1 MSETQIIET
10 PATRAQATAIP
21 QEVQASPMGLML
33 QAMSQGVQP
42 EQLGEMMALQE
53 RWEANEA
60 RKAFNQAMADFRQE
74 SEHLLNAKKSHVH
87 YSSGNK
93 GATDYHHAPLSEVVK
108 IVSPVLAKH
117 GLSFRW
123 RTEQQSG
130 VIRVTCVITHR
141 DGHSEE
147 TSLEAAPD
155 QSGGKNAVQ
164 AIGSTTTY
172 LQRYTLKAICG
183 VSEADDD
190 TDGAVNEPTDHEQ
203 QEAHRVWIT
212 AMDSAEDIEKADEVW
227 KTGLDAFY
235 QPQDKYSL
243 SMEFRAAYQA
253 ARKRFGAT
261 NGV

>member
-1 MSETQIIET
+1 MNGTQIIET
-10 PATRAQATAIP
+10 SQQAAPVSIP

-33 QAMSQGVQP
+33 QAVAQGIQP
-42 EQLGEMMALQE
+42 EKLGEMMALQE

-60 RKAFNQAMADFRQE
+60 RKAFNLAMSSFRQE
-74 SEHLLNAKKSHVH
+74 SEHLLIAKTGKVSYGGKGGSSTS
-87 YSSGNK
+87 YS
-93 GATDYHHAPLSEVVK
+93 HAPLSEVVK

-123 RTEQQSG
+123 RTEQQGG
-130 VIRVTCVITHR
+130 VIRVACVVTHR

-164 AIGSTTTY
+164 AIGSTATY

-190 TDGAVNEPTDHEQ
+190 TDGAVNELTNHEQ
-203 QEAHRVWIT
+203 QDAHRVWIV
-212 AMDSAEDIEKADEVW
+212 AMEQSDSLDKASEVW
-227 KTGLDAFY
+227 DAGLEAFY
-235 QPQDKYSL
+235 RQQDKYSL
-243 SMEFRAAYQA
+243 TMEFRAAYQA
-253 ARKRFGAT
+253 ARKRFGAV